1 MDTKHLKRRHNVYW
15 VRVWVPESLRGIL
28 AKSELWQNLYTTDL
42 AEANRKKHRVVA
54 ELMEVI
60 GQAKRDQEGTLD
72 KVSREEKLKQYALEY
87 TRESDAAKNNDDED
101 VEDFFDEAIEAKI
114 YELFGDKDGEGILNY
129 DHPESD
135 ASEKN
140 PSAVRALI
148 DSYKIHTHDYEPIS
162 SISKLFLSEESESL
176 KPSSF
181 RRKKKHIEQ
190 FIKWSGDRDI
200 SKITKKIAGEYVTSI
215 ISNKNPAYDTL
226 RNIVGDISSLFSWAE
241 GRGYL
246 DRNPFYKLK
255 LPKAD
260 KGSQKRRQWAN
271 EEILMFLSSSKI
283 GINEF
288 TATVVG
294 MYSGM
299 RLDEICNIQK
309 AHISDNCFRI
319 LEGKTKAAKRKI
331 PIHPVIE
338 PLVGR
343 FLDSSKDD
351 YLIKGIKSG
360 GYDKKRS
367 WNFQKKL
374 GRLRKKIGIPEGVF
388 FHTLRNTF
396 ATRMENLGI
405 PVNHISQLMGH
416 EDSTMA
422 LTVYSGGLK
431 IEPLVESINKLTY
444 GEEVDSF
451 IEEALTEKL
460 NGEAKDK
467 INDLELLTKL
477 QTSESILGSR
487 ILRNAKEGD

>member
-15 VRVWVPESLRGIL
+15 VRVWVPEPLRGIL

-60 GQAKRDQEGTLD
+60 EQAKRDREGTLD
-72 KVSREEKLKQYALEY
+72 KVSREEKLKEFALEH

-114 YELFGDKDGEGILNY
+114 YELYGDKDGEGILNY

-140 PSAVRALI
+140 PSAVKALI

-181 RRKKKHIEQ
+181 RRKQKHIDQ
-190 FIKWSGDRDI
+190 FIEWSGNRDI
-200 SKITKKIAGEYVTSI
+200 SKITKKITGEYVTSI
-215 ISNKNPAYDTL
+215 INRNNPAYDTL
-226 RNIVGDISSLFSWAE
+226 RNIFGDISSLFSWAE

-260 KGSQKRRQWAN
+260 KGSQKRRQWTN
-271 EEILMFLSSSKI
+271 EEILMFLRSSEI

-288 TATVVG
+288 TATVVA

-299 RLDEICNIQK
+299 RLDEICNVQK
-309 AHISDNCFRI
+309 AHISDNCFRV
-319 LEGKTKAAKRKI
+319 LEGKTEAAKRAI
-331 PIHPVIE
+331 PVHPVIE
-338 PLVGR
+338 PLVER
-343 FLDSSKDD
+343 LLDSSKDD

-374 GRLRKKIGIPEGVF
+374 GRLRKRIGIPEGVV

-405 PVNHISQLMGH
+405 PRNHISQLMGH
-416 EDSTMA
+416 EDSNMA
-422 LTVYSGGLK
+422 LDVYSSGLA
-431 IEPLVESINKLTY
+431 IEPLVESINKLKY

-460 NGEAKDK
+460 NVEAKDK
-467 INDLELLTKL
+467 VNDMELLAKL

-487 ILRNAKEGD
+487 ILRNVREGD

>member
-15 VRVWVPESLRGIL
+15 VRVWVPEPLRGIL
-28 AKSELWQNLYTTDL
+28 GKSELWQNLYTTDL

-60 GQAKRDQEGTLD
+60 EQAKRDREGTLD
-72 KVSREEKLKQYALEY
+72 KVSREEKLKQYALKY

-114 YELFGDKDGEGILNY
+114 YELYGDKDGEGILNFG
-129 DHPESD
+129 HPESD

-140 PSAVRALI
+140 PSAVKALI

-331 PIHPVIE
+331 PIHPVIG

-374 GRLRKKIGIPEGVF
+374 GRLRKQIGIPGGIV

-396 ATRMENLGI
+396 ATHMENAGV

-416 EDSTMA
+416 EDSHMA
-422 LTVYSGGLK
+422 LTVYSGGLR

-444 GEEVDSF
+444 GEELDSF
-451 IEEALTEKL
+451 IKEALTEKS
-460 NGEAKDK
+460 NVEENDK
-467 INDLELLTKL
+467 ITDMELLAKL

-487 ILRNAKEGD
+487 ILRNVREGD

>member
-15 VRVWVPESLRGIL
+15 VRVWVPEPLRGIL

-60 GQAKRDQEGTLD
+60 EQAKRDREGTLD

-101 VEDFFDEAIEAKI
+101 VEDFFDEAISAKI
-114 YELFGDKDGEGILNY
+114 YELYGDKDGEGILNFG
-129 DHPESD
+129 HPESD
-135 ASEKN
+135 ASEKH
-140 PSAVRALI
+140 PSAVKALI

-181 RRKKKHIEQ
+181 RRKKKHIDQ
-190 FIKWSGDRDI
+190 FIKWSGDRDL
-200 SKITKKIAGEYVTSI
+200 SKITKKITGEYVTSI
-215 ISNKNPAYDTL
+215 INRNNPAYDTL

-260 KGSQKRRQWAN
+260 KGSQKRRQWTN

-288 TATVVG
+288 TATVVA

-309 AHISDNCFRI
+309 VHISDKCFRV
-319 LEGKTKAAKRKI
+319 LEGKTEAAKRAI
-331 PIHPVIE
+331 PVHHLIE
-338 PLVGR
+338 PLIER
-343 FLDSSKDD
+343 LLDSSKND

-360 GYDKKRS
+360 GYDNKRS

-374 GRLRKKIGIPEGVF
+374 GRLRKKIGIPEGVV

-405 PVNHISQLMGH
+405 PRNHISQLMGH
-416 EDSTMA
+416 EDSNMA
-422 LTVYSGGLK
+422 LDVYSSGLA

-451 IEEALTEKL
+451 IEEALTEKS

-467 INDLELLTKL
+467 IKDMELLAKL

-487 ILRNAKEGD
+487 ILRNVREGE

>member
-15 VRVWVPESLRGIL
+15 VRVWVPEPLRGIL

-60 GQAKRDQEGTLD
+60 EQAKRDREGTLD

-101 VEDFFDEAIEAKI
+101 VEDFFDEAISAKI
-114 YELFGDKDGEGILNY
+114 YELYGDKDGESILNSG
-129 DHPESD
+129 HPESD

-140 PSAVRALI
+140 PSAVKALI

-190 FIKWSGDRDI
+190 FIKWSGDRDL
-200 SKITKKIAGEYVTSI
+200 SKITKKITGEYVTSI
-215 ISNKNPAYDTL
+215 INRNNPAYDTL

-260 KGSQKRRQWAN
+260 KGSQKRRQWTN

-288 TATVVG
+288 TATVVA

-309 AHISDNCFRI
+309 VHISDKCFRV
-319 LEGKTKAAKRKI
+319 LEGKTEAAKRAI
-331 PIHPVIE
+331 PVHPVIE
-338 PLVGR
+338 PLIER
-343 FLDSSKDD
+343 LLDSSKDD

-360 GYDKKRS
+360 GYDNKRS

-374 GRLRKKIGIPEGVF
+374 GRLRKRIGIPEGVV

-405 PVNHISQLMGH
+405 PRNHISQLMGH
-416 EDSTMA
+416 EDSNMA
-422 LTVYSGGLK
+422 LDLYSSGLA
-431 IEPLVESINKLTY
+431 IEPLVESINTLTY
-444 GEEVDSF
+444 GDEIDSF
-451 IEEALTEKL
+451 IKSNEA
-460 NGEAKDK
+460 
-467 INDLELLTKL
+467 
-477 QTSESILGSR
+477 
-487 ILRNAKEGD
+487 